1 MPRPVKVPSTV
12 AAAALVPSRQ
22 EFLRGS
28 ARLEALVSKLDLTL
42 DDIAVLEAQLAEG
55 KAIAQDLAENI
66 IPEAMANEGVE
77 TFTVSYKKE
86 PITVKTSYHASIT
99 KVNKD
104 EAFKWLEASQ
114 NTDVLKDQVIIS
126 FGLKEYAEA
135 TVCRRF
141 LEKQFPNHPVEV
153 KRTVPGS
160 TLVAF
165 AKRMLEA
172 GANWPAELFGA
183 FHKRTVVLPWRKPV
197 KEEKADADQD

>member
-1 MPRPVKVPSTV
+1 MPRAKIPATV
-12 AAAALVPSRQ
+12 AAIGLATKPPIPAASP
-22 EFLRGS
+22 
-28 ARLEALVSKLDLTL
+28 RLEGLIRKLDLML
-42 DDIAVLEAQLAEG
+42 DDIAALEAQLAEG

-77 TFTVSYKKE
+77 TFTVSYKPDPISLKE
-86 PITVKTSYHASIT
+86 SYHASIT
-99 KVNKD
+99 KLNKD
-104 EAFKWLEASQ
+104 EAYKWLEASK

-141 LEKQFPNHPVEV
+141 LAKEFPDHAVEV

-183 FHKRTVVLPWRKPV
+183 YHKRTVVLPWRKPV
-197 KEEKADADQD
+197 KEPTAETAED